1 MAKPT
6 LRFPQFNEEWVEQ
19 EFSTFCSTVD
29 ERTSDTTQ
37 YPLYSLTIEEGVV
50 EKTDRYKRDFLIT
63 KEGDSYKIVP
73 PNAFVFNPMNLRFGA
88 LKVNHSGKSVAVSGY
103 YDIFSMG
110 SEKSLAFWENYL
122 VSPKMLGYYDSIS
135 TGSLVEKKR
144 VHYSQFLKIVKPV
157 PSKEEQEKIAEFLT
171 AIDSRI
177 EHQSKLV
184 KSLELQKRE
193 LMNKIFNHEYSFKKE
208 DGTEYPDWS
217 VKTIAECCDCLDSMR
232 KPITKSNRVSGEYPY
247 YGATC
252 IQDYVA
258 DYIFDEPLVLLAEDG
273 GPFGDFRE
281 KEIAQYIT
289 GKTWVNNHAHVLRPH
304 ENVKYIYY
312 NLVHRDIR
320 MYINNPGRGKLNQAD
335 MCKIEIP
342 IPSKEEQEK
351 IVAFIDLLSQKNQK
365 EVEILNDLLE
375 LKKGLLQK
383 MFVI

>member
-1 MAKPT
+1 MSKPL
-6 LRFPQFNEEWVEQ
+6 LRFP
-19 EFSTFCSTVD
+19 EFTKDWEIESFSSYCETID
-29 ERTSDTTQ
+29 ERTSDTDN

-73 PNAFVFNPMNLRFGA
+73 PNAFVYNPMNLRFGA
-88 LKVNHSGKSVAVSGY
+88 LKVNHSGKAVAVSGY

-110 SEKSLAFWENYL
+110 TDDTIAFWENYL

-144 VHYSQFLKIVKPV
+144 VHYSQFLKIEKPL
-157 PSKEEQEKIAEFLT
+157 PEIAEQKKIASMFALLDKRIEEQT
-171 AIDSRI
+171 A
-177 EHQSKLV
+177 LV
-184 KSLELQKRE
+184 QSLELQKRTIMDMMFKQE
-193 LMNKIFNHEYSFKKE
+193 IRFLQENGENYPEWEYLK
-208 DGTEYPDWS
+208 
-217 VKTIAECCDCLDSMR
+217 IAECCDCLDKMR
-232 KPITKSNRVSGEYPY
+232 KPITKNARTAGEYPY

-273 GPFGDFRE
+273 GPFGDFKE

-304 ENVKYIYY
+304 GNVEYVYY

-335 MCKIEIP
+335 MNKIEIP
-342 IPSKEEQEK
+342 MPCREEQDK
-351 IVAFIDLLSQKNQK
+351 IVEFISVLYKKNEIEK
-365 EVEILNDLLE
+365 ELLNDYIQ
-375 LKKGLLQK
+375 LKKGLLQQ
-383 MFVI
+383 MFVV